1 MNYSIVGT
9 GNVGRTLASLF
20 AKAGVE
26 VTLANTRG
34 PEAVEPIAKQLGGQI
49 VASSHDEALQ
59 ADIILFAVQFLNF
72 KDVGSAMPDWTGKIV
87 VDVTNAAFLPQEV
100 QDRELQGRLS
110 SEVNAERVP
119 GAKLVKAFN
128 QLPMQVLSSPV
139 PNGGKRVV
147 FISSDHED
155 ASANVATLAGGL
167 GFAPIEVGKIG
178 EGGRLIQAKNALVF
192 QDLIRF
198 QKD

>member
-9 GNVGRTLASLF
+9 GNVGRTLASF
-20 AKAGVE
+20 FSKAGVE
-26 VTLANTRG
+26 VALANTRG
-34 PEAVEPIAKQLGGQI
+34 PEAVEPVAKQLGGK
-49 VASSHDEALQ
+49 VMASSLDEALDS
-59 ADIILFAVQFLNF
+59 DIIFFAVQFLSF
-72 KDVGSAMPDWTGKIV
+72 KDVGSAKPDWTGKIV
-87 VDVTNAAFLPQEV
+87 VDVTNVAFLPQEV
-100 QDRELQGRLS
+100 QDKELQGRLS

-147 FISSDHED
+147 FIASDHED
-155 ASANVATLAGGL
+155 ASAKVANLAGDL

-192 QDLIRF
+192 QDLVKF
-198 QKD
+198 QKG

>member
-9 GNVGRTLASLF
+9 GNVGQTLASFF
-20 AKAGVE
+20 AKARVE
-26 VTLANTRG
+26 VALANTRG
-34 PEAVEPIAKQLGGQI
+34 REAVEPIAKQLDGQI
-49 VASSHDEALQ
+49 VASSLDEALE
-59 ADIILFAVQFLNF
+59 ADIVFFAVQFLNF
-72 KDVGSAMPDWTGKIV
+72 KDIASVKPDWTGKIV

-110 SEVNAERVP
+110 SEVNAERIP
-119 GAKLVKAFN
+119 GGKLVKAFN

-147 FISSDHED
+147 FIASDHED
-155 ASANVATLAGGL
+155 ASAKVASLVGTL

-192 QDLIRF
+192 QDLVRF
-198 QKD
+198 QKG